1 MRKKYRIS
9 VTNGF
14 KTLAFGLL
22 LGLGI
27 EASAQTVSTFES
39 LSLPADSFWDGSDL
53 KGSFVCGDAKFYN
66 TYDTTYKYWIGD
78 WAYTNMKNDS
88 VGGYTNMYSA
98 ITASGVNSSNN
109 YALGN
114 NTASISL
121 LNATKG
127 SVLSGVYITN
137 TTLVD
142 SSLSHGDGIAKKF
155 GGATGNDSDWFKV
168 TIFGFL
174 NNSKTDSLDFY
185 LADYRFSDNSKDYII
200 NKWKWVDLSPLKNVD
215 SLVFQLSS
223 TDNGDYGMNT
233 PAFFAIDN
241 FNSSAPVGI
250 QKQYASNNEI
260 NLFPN
265 PASNILY
272 LTVQD
277 VKVNEL
283 TITDFSGKIIRTYQY
298 SNQALYDIN
307 VSDLEKGFYL
317 VNVYTNEGIITKKFV
332 KN

>member
-1 MRKKYRIS
+1 MKKNYRIS
-9 VTNGF
+9 KSNGL
-14 KTLAFGLL
+14 KTLAFSML
-22 LGLGI
+22 LGFGI
-27 EASAQTVSTFES
+27 ELSAQTVSNFET
-39 LSLPADSFWDGSDL
+39 LSLPADSFWDGADL
-53 KGSFVCGDAKFYN
+53 TGSFTCGDARFYN
-66 TYDTTYKYWIGD
+66 TYDTVSKYWLGD

-88 VGGYTNMYSA
+88 VGGYTNMYST
-98 ITASGVNSSNN
+98 ITASGVNGSNN
-109 YALGN
+109 YAVGN
-114 NTASISL
+114 NIASVSL
-121 LNATKG
+121 LNTTKG
-127 SVLSGVYITN
+127 SVLNGVYITN

-142 SSLSHGDGIAKKF
+142 SSLTYGDNMGKKF
-155 GGATGNDSDWFKV
+155 GGTNGNDPDWFKV
-168 TIFGFL
+168 SIFGFL
-174 NNSKTDSLDFY
+174 NHTKTDSIDFY
-185 LADYRFSDNSKDYII
+185 LADYRFSDNSQDYII
-200 NKWKWVDLSPLKNVD
+200 NKWKWVDLSPLKNID

-223 TDNGDYGMNT
+223 SDTGFFGMNT

-250 QKQYASNNEI
+250 QKQYASNNGI

-283 TITDFSGKIIRTYQY
+283 TITDFSGKIVRTYQY

-317 VNVYTNEGIITKKFV
+317 VSLKTNEGIITKKFV